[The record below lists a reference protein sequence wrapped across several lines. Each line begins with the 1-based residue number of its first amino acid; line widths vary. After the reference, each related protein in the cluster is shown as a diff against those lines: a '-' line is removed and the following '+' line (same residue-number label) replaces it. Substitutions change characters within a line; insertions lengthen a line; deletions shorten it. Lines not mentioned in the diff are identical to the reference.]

1 MERRKVTIQDIA
13 AKKQRGEKIVRVVCY
28 DYPFAVMAD
37 RAGVD
42 AILVGDSVGM
52 VLMGLSST
60 VPVTMDEMIHYCKAV
75 MRGVKYALVIGDL
88 PFGAYQTGVR
98 DAVWNACRL
107 VKEGGVDVV
116 KLEGGK
122 EFAPIVKAIVQ
133 AGIPVVGH
141 IGLTPQTATMLGGFR
156 VQGRD
161 VAAGLKLIEDAK
173 ALEEAGVFMLTL
185 ECIPDRVAK
194 VISEELAI
202 PATGIGAGPY
212 TDGQSL
218 NIYDFVGLFD
228 RFTPK
233 FVKKYANLSEQITQA
248 LQQYSDEVK
257 AGVYPGPE
265 NSYSI
270 KDEDIKAILESL
282 AKR

>member
-1 MERRKVTIQDIA
+1 MERRKVTIQDIV
-13 AKKQRGEKIVRVVCY
+13 AKKQRGEKVVRVICY

-60 VPVTMDEMIHYCKAV
+60 VPVTMDEMIHYCKNV
-75 MRGVKYALVIGDL
+75 VRGVKYALVIGDL
-88 PFGAYQTGVR
+88 PFGTYQTGVR
-98 DAVWNACRL
+98 DAIWNACRL
-107 VKEGGVDVV
+107 VKEGGVDAV

-122 EFAPIVKAIVQ
+122 EFAPVVKAIVQ

-161 VAAGLKLIEDAK
+161 VSAALKLIEDAK
-173 ALEEAGVFMLTL
+173 ALEEAGAFMLTL
-185 ECIPDRVAK
+185 ECIPDRLAK
-194 VISEELAI
+194 VICEELTI
-202 PATGIGAGPY
+202 PGTGIGAGPY

-218 NIYDFVGLFD
+218 NIYDFVGLFE

-233 FVKKYANLSEQITQA
+233 FVKKYANLSEQISQA
-248 LQQYSDEVK
+248 LQQYVDEVK
-257 AGVYPGPE
+257 AGAYPGPE
-265 NSYSI
+265 HSYSI
-270 KDEDIKAILESL
+270 GDEEIKAILESR
-282 AKR
+282 AER